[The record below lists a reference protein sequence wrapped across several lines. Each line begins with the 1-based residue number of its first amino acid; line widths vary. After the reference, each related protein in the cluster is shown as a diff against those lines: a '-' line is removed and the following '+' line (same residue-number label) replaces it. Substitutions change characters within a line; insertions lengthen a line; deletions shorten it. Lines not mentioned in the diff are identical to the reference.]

1 MSIIT
6 DNREIEILREGG
18 RRLACLLRLLKE
30 EVHPGVRTDTLNSL
44 VERLIRESGDKPSF
58 LGYHPQFAARAYPS
72 AICISVNDEVV
83 HGIPSENPIELQEG
97 DIVGLDLGVTHK
109 GLITDSAITVPV
121 GKVDK
126 KINKLLETTLESLN
140 AGIKAA
146 QVGNHIGDIGNAIEK
161 CARKGGFSVVEVL
174 CGHGVGRNVH
184 EDPEI
189 PNFGKKGTGEKIVS
203 GLVIALEPMLN
214 EGTNDVI
221 LDDDGYTI
229 RTEDGKLSAHF
240 EHTILVTPN
249 GPEILTK
256 E

>member
-6 DNREIEILREGG
+6 DNKEIEILREGG
-18 RRLACLLRLLKE
+18 RRLARVLRVLKG
-30 EVHPGVRTDTLNSL
+30 EVYPGVKTSALNSL
-44 VERLIRESGDKPSF
+44 AEQLIRESGDIPSF
-58 LGYHPQFAARAYPS
+58 LGYHPKFASRAYPS

-83 HGIPSENPIELQEG
+83 HGIPSENSIDLQEG

-109 GLITDSAITVPV
+109 GLITDSAITIPV

-126 KINKLLETTLESLN
+126 KIHNLLETTQKSLS

-146 QVGNHIGDIGNAIEK
+146 RVGNYVGDIGSAIEE
-161 CARKGGFSVVEVL
+161 CAHKGGFNVVEVL
-174 CGHGVGRNVH
+174 CGHGVGRHVH
-184 EDPEI
+184 ENPEI
-189 PNFGKKGTGEKIVS
+189 PNFGKKGEGEKIVP

-214 EGTNDVI
+214 EGTKEVV
-221 LDDDGYTI
+221 LDDDDYTI

-240 EHTILVTPN
+240 EHTILVTSE

>member
-1 MSIIT
+1 MSVIT
-6 DNREIEILREGG
+6 DNKEIEVLREGG
-18 RRLACLLRLLKE
+18 RRLAHILRVLKG
-30 EVHPGVRTDTLNSL
+30 EVRPGIRTDTLNSL
-44 VERLIRESGDKPSF
+44 AEQLIQEFGDKPSF
-58 LGYHPQFAARAYPS
+58 LGYHPRFASRAYPS

-83 HGIPSENPIELQEG
+83 HGIPNENPIELQEG
-97 DIVGLDLGVTHK
+97 DIIGLDLGVTHK

-126 KINKLLETTLESLN
+126 KIHKLLETTRESLN

-146 QVGNHIGDIGNAIEK
+146 CVGNHIGDIGNAIEG
-161 CARKGGFSVVEVL
+161 CAHKGGFNVVEVL

-189 PNFGKKGTGEKIVS
+189 PNFGKKGAGEKIVP

-214 EGTNDVI
+214 EGTKNVI

-240 EHTILVTPN
+240 EHTILVTPG
-249 GPEILTK
+249 GPEVLTK